1 MLTSKHFSYR
11 FCSTSK
17 YANLEK
23 LDHEMKLLNQTDKDP
38 LSSVTNFRDIKT
50 YLGSHPED
58 KITQPQL
65 GNISLQDIKGHF
77 EAENRRFDDI
87 QKQALRKKEQEL
99 ADEV

>member
-1 MLTSKHFSYR
+1 
-11 FCSTSK
+11 
-17 YANLEK
+17 
-23 LDHEMKLLNQTDKDP
+23 MKLLNQTDKDP